1 MFQNSAEK
9 YYKVEKQH
17 NAALH
22 TRSCIF
28 PMSPSYMRMN
38 PNHRRNLPSKLDIHQ
53 LPLCAGGW
61 SVFGGKIFFWIVWI
75 YYSISLC
82 KSRPELAHAL
92 KMDEFSWFLLQ
103 NRTYGILGCLLGLHT
118 NAPDSSRGL
127 QAASSTL
134 VAVSNQTVMFLMK
147 NTVKIT
153 PCGHVPY

>member
-9 YYKVEKQH
+9 YDKVEKQH

-61 SVFGGKIFFWIVWI
+61 SVFGGKIFFGLYEFTIVFPIVNRGRNWLMH
-75 YYSISLC
+75 SKWMNFHGFC
-82 KSRPELAHAL
+82 C
-92 KMDEFSWFLLQ
+92 Q

-127 QAASSTL
+127 QAAGSTL